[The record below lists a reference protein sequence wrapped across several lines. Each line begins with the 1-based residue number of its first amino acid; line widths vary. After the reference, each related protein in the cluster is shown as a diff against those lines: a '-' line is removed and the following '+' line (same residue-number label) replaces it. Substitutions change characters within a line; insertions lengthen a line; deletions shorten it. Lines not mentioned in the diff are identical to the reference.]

1 MNEIII
7 ILFVGSLIISP
18 LSNQYNKIL
27 PRPKL
32 KALALLARDDY
43 EQKKRQTVIVRFY
56 FETRVTIVIL

>member
-27 PRPKL
+27 PRPKF